1 MAASH
6 LTAVPSVPDTNPL
19 VGEIYDLGRDVETGA
34 QRIRRLQHEARMLA
48 REQLE
53 LFEHDLNV
61 LAERAAE
68 IAEGGEVYPVGA
80 RELASRLADD
90 LPKKAQTLASILSRI
105 TTA

>member
-6 LTAVPSVPDTNPL
+6 LTAVPSTPDAGVPP
-19 VGEIYDLGRDVETGA
+19 GEVYDLGREVESGA
-34 QRIRRLQHEARMLA
+34 QRIRRLQQEARMLA

-53 LFEHDLNV
+53 AFERDLNA
-61 LAERAAE
+61 LAERAQE

-90 LPKKAQTLASILSRI
+90 LVKKAQTLESIVGR
-105 TTA
+105 ARV